1 MEVKKK
7 RPRTFVR
14 ERVEGSSQE
23 ATERKH
29 KRLKLDLETKCGKL
43 ATKLAKASK
52 KLARLAS
59 GGNFSTKQLDGM
71 DRMFVELRDIKE
83 LTTKLD
89 AIRDFTSCV
98 EHGRIFFYL
107 FTEEL
112 QHTNRDVYARPS
124 TIEFDEV
131 VFQEEGGTFVGR
143 GSIADSGQLKLRR
156 MILCLE
162 PEQVLDARAEFL
174 LLLR

>member
-43 ATKLAKASK
+43 ATKLAKPSK

-59 GGNFSTKQLDGM
+59 GGNFSTKQLE
-71 DRMFVELRDIKE
+71 R
-83 LTTKLD
+83 
-89 AIRDFTSCV
+89 
-98 EHGRIFFYL
+98 HGPHVRR
-107 FTEEL
+107 T
-112 QHTNRDVYARPS
+112 ARHQRAD
-124 TIEFDEV
+124 DE
-131 VFQEEGGTFVGR
+131 
-143 GSIADSGQLKLRR
+143 A
-156 MILCLE
+156 
-162 PEQVLDARAEFL
+162 
-174 LLLR
+174 